1 MSTTEFDP
9 TQLEAAQLRLTAS
22 LREAALDEELRRP
35 SRLPEWSRA
44 HVLVHISRNADG
56 LQNLLLAARTGAAL
70 RMYSSPTTRSADIA
84 ANINRPP
91 EVIVAD
97 VVESAFRF
105 LVEARD
111 LPLEAWSN
119 TVAFNSGAPNP
130 PSITALRVAELRLEE
145 VEVHHVDLDIG
156 YEFSD
161 TPPDLADLLIRNFAG
176 RRAVQGVPVNIEL
189 DEDPLA
195 IARGTRGA
203 PTIHGRRRRRA
214 RLACGQSCS
223 QPLSRHRERDAAG
236 AATLA

>member
-1 MSTTEFDP
+1 MSTTDFDP

-22 LREAALDEELRRP
+22 LREAALDEELRQP

-44 HVLVHISRNADG
+44 HVLVHISRNAEG

-70 RMYSSPTTRSADIA
+70 RMYSSPTTRAADIA
-84 ANINRPP
+84 ANVNRPP

-97 VVESAFRF
+97 VVESSFRF

-119 TVAFNSGAPNP
+119 MVAFNSGAPNP
-130 PSITALRVAELRLEE
+130 PSIPALRVAELRLEE

-161 TPPDLADLLIRNFAG
+161 TPSDVADLLIRNFAG
-176 RRAVQGVPVNIEL
+176 RRAVQGVAVNIEL
-189 DEDPLA
+189 DEDALA
-195 IARGTRGA
+195 ISRGPRGA
-203 PTIHGRRRRRA
+203 PTIHGKRA
-214 RLACGQSCS
+214 DVLGWLAGRTVHNLSADTKDGTPPVLP
-223 QPLSRHRERDAAG
+223 PLA
-236 AATLA
+236 